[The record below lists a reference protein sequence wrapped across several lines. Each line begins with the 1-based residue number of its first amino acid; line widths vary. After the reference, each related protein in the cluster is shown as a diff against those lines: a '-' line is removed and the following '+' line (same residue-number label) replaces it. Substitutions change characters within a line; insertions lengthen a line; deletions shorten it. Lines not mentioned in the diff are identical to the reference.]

1 MVQVILRILVGL
13 GIFLILG
20 WLATL
25 LFGVF
30 TGLVNSIAY
39 FLARGTRRLFGIEG
53 TWRFGTSVAA
63 AGIGLGKLG
72 VEFCFFV
79 ALFLYSFLYPT
90 IGNVAQFFTAATFIA
105 VLAVWMPSVFFF
117 GLFAGTLDEI

>member
-1 MVQVILRILVGL
+1 MILRIAVGL

-30 TGLVNSIAY
+30 TGLVNGVAY

-63 AGIGLGKLG
+63 AGIDLGKLG
-72 VEFCFFV
+72 VEFCFFI

-90 IGNVAQFFTAATFIA
+90 IGNIAQFFAAATVFA
-105 VLAVWMPSVFFF
+105 VLVVWMPSVFLL
-117 GLFAGTLDEI
+117 GLFADTLEKS